1 MTKKVSPSDEGHPSG
16 DPPFL
21 VVGRVLRPHGVRG
34 ELRVRLLTGYP
45 EHFLHLE
52 QVGLGH
58 DAESPD
64 DITLH
69 DVERAR
75 LHKEY
80 GILKLADCDDRDDAD
95 LLREQFVMVPLG
107 DAVPLE
113 ADEYYHFQLVG
124 LTMVT
129 AEGETIGQVMEILET
144 GANDVYVVNG
154 PQYGEIL
161 VPAIDD
167 VVQEIDLAAR
177 RIVITPLPGLLPDA
191 S

>member
-1 MTKKVSPSDEGHPSG
+1 MTKNVSPDE
-16 DPPFL
+16 PPFL
-21 VVGRVLRPHGVRG
+21 VVGQVLRPHGVRG

-45 EHFLHLE
+45 EHFQHLE
-52 QVGLGH
+52 RVGLGH
-58 DAESPD
+58 DAEAPD
-64 DITLH
+64 DITLY

-80 GILKLADCDDRDDAD
+80 GILKLADCDDRDAAD
-95 LLREQFVMVPLG
+95 LLREQFVMVPLD

-113 ADEYYHFQLVG
+113 TDEYYHFQLVG

-129 AEGETIGQVMEILET
+129 VDGEPIGQVMEILET

-154 PQYGEIL
+154 PRYGEIL

>member
-1 MTKKVSPSDEGHPSG
+1 MTKKVSPSGEGHPPD

-52 QVGLGH
+52 RVGLGH
-58 DAESPD
+58 DATAVD
-64 DITLH
+64 DVTLH

-80 GILKLADCDDRDDAD
+80 GILKLADCDDRDEAD
-95 LLREQFVMVPLG
+95 LLREQFVMVPLD

-129 AEGETIGQVMEILET
+129 TEGEAIGQVTEILET

-161 VPAIDD
+161 VPAIDE

-177 RIVITPLPGLLPDA
+177 RIIITPLPGLLPDA